1 MIQLYLH
8 ILPSN
13 NRGKGVFTSENI
25 KSGTV
30 LEISPVLIMEAAD
43 RIHLDKTRLHDYIF
57 EWGEAGKQV
66 CMALGYV
73 PIYNH
78 AYLSNCT
85 YEMDYESDSINI
97 IAVQDIL
104 KGEELFINYNG
115 AWNDDT
121 PIWFDVS

>member
-8 ILPSN
+8 ILPSK
-13 NRGKGVFTSENI
+13 NRGKGVFTSEDI
-25 KSGTV
+25 KPGTV
-30 LEISPVLIMEAAD
+30 LEISPVLIMEATD

-57 EWGEAGKQV
+57 EWGDGGKQV
-66 CMALGYV
+66 CMALGYI

-78 AYLSNCT
+78 AYASNCT
-85 YEMDYESDSINI
+85 YEMDYDNDSIKI
-97 IAVQDIL
+97 IAVQDIS

-121 PIWFDVS
+121 PVWFDVS

>member
-8 ILPSN
+8 ILPSE
-13 NRGKGVFTSENI
+13 NRGKGVFTSEDI

-30 LEISPVLIMEAAD
+30 LEISPVLIMEAGD

-57 EWGEAGKQV
+57 EWGESGKQV

-73 PIYNH
+73 SIYNH
-78 AYLSNCT
+78 AYVSNCI
-85 YEMDYESDSINI
+85 YEMDYESDSIKI
-97 IAVQDIL
+97 IAVQDIP

-121 PIWFDVS
+121 PLWFQVT

>member
-8 ILPSN
+8 ILPSEK
-13 NRGKGVFTSENI
+13 RGKGVFTSEDI

-73 PIYNH
+73 SIYNH
-78 AYLSNCT
+78 AYVSNCI
-85 YEMDYESDSINI
+85 YEMDYESDSIKI
-97 IAVQDIL
+97 MAVQDIL

-115 AWNDDT
+115 AWNDDA
-121 PIWFDVS
+121 PLWFDAC